1 MKHIIL
7 FFLLSTLLLSASD
20 EDLNKNIWENKNIWI
35 KTYANNRNYNII
47 INNIVKIE
55 QKIKRTK
62 NSAVLADLKARLEIQ
77 KSKLELYERNKSF
90 DRLLSPYKYE
100 VPEIT
105 IYDYLFQAS
114 KEKLNAKI
122 EQYIVLKNQYYLA
135 TSILKNY
142 VKNDQN
148 QKKLVLAS
156 DIGYFDEFAENVD
169 KTYIN
174 LTEAKDELNLRYKIY
189 NKEKLQKHIITL
201 LIIFISY
208 IVYKLL
214 LLIFIY
220 IEKKVRK
227 EEHNNNYSKLL
238 AISFFFV
245 VCVFLVVR
253 YLEDFIYI
261 ITFLSV
267 VAAALTIALRE
278 IILNIVASLY
288 IFFSNMIRVG
298 DRIMIQFETK
308 HTIGDVMDISLMKIK
323 LNEIED
329 YTNVKEVKN
338 VGRTIYIPN
347 SYVFTKVFYNYSR
360 KKDGLINDLIEFEF
374 MPESDFVEI
383 ERVTQE
389 LLAEK
394 VVNYTINFTLNAT
407 KTGVVGLISYQTN
420 YKQASKVRG
429 EISIELL
436 QAFSK
441 SETIVLKG
449 AK

>member
-1 MKHIIL
+1 MKQII
-7 FFLLSTLLLSASD
+7 FLLLFIMTLSFAQD
-20 EDLNKNIWENKNIWI
+20 KPNKTVWENKNIWI
-35 KTYANNRNYNII
+35 RTYANNRNYNII

-55 QKIKRTK
+55 QKIKKTRKTDPIF
-62 NSAVLADLKARLEIQ
+62 SELQTRLEIQ

-90 DRLLSPYKYE
+90 DRLLLPFRYE

-105 IYDYLFQAS
+105 AYDYLFETS
-114 KEKLNAKI
+114 KEKLDLKI
-122 EQYIVLKNQYYLA
+122 EQYILLKNQFYLA

-142 VKNDQN
+142 RKSDLSK
-148 QKKLVLAS
+148 KKLVLES
-156 DIGYFDEFAENVD
+156 DILYFEEYAENID
-169 KTYIN
+169 KTYLN
-174 LTEAKDELNLRYKIY
+174 LLEAKDELNLRYKLY
-189 NKEKLQKHIITL
+189 NKEKLEKHIITL
-201 LIIFISY
+201 AIVFISY
-208 IVYKLL
+208 FVFKILSIL
-214 LLIFIY
+214 FLF
-220 IEKKVRK
+220 IEKKVHK
-227 EEHNNNYSKLL
+227 DDKNNSYSKMLS
-238 AISFFFV
+238 ITFFFLL
-245 VCVFLVVR
+245 CVFLVVR
-253 YLEDFIYI
+253 YLEDFVYI

-278 IILNIVASLY
+278 IILNIVGSLY

-308 HTIGDVMDISLMKIK
+308 HTIGDVVDISIMKLK

-374 MPESDFVEI
+374 TSESDFDEI
-383 ERVTQE
+383 IKVTKE
-389 LLAEK
+389 LLDEK
-394 VVNYTINFTLNAT
+394 VVSHTINFTLNAT
-407 KTGVVGLISYQTN
+407 KTGVIGLISYQTN

-429 EISIELL
+429 EISILLL
-436 QAFSK
+436 QAYST
-441 SETIVLKG
+441 SEKIILKG